1 MHQEHLGKMTADQ
14 NCLHL
19 PQIYCVKQSLRE
31 VAAGTVSSLAMAGW
45 RARPF
50 DPAAAPRWI

>member
-50 DPAAAPRWI
+50 DPAAAP